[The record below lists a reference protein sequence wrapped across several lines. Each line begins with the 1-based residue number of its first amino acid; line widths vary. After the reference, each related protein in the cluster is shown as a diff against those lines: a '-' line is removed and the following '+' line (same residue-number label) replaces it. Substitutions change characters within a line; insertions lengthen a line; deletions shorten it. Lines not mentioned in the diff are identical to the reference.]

1 MTRHLSLSISNVLI
15 HRYERYACF
24 GELTFYAPQKWFFCS
39 SYCPECLSCC
49 QWRRGKMNGREKQE
63 MTSLSQKHFEIQGH
77 ALSFYFFS
85 SISSPSTF
93 HIVGLNDYWWKLKAI
108 REIGIIICDDPS
120 KATVGSIS
128 LLSACSSHF
137 ISFVT
142 WIPFRQ
148 ALPSALPLASA
159 TACYSTCQKLL
170 SLNLTLPSPF
180 LLHITLDSYV
190 FFFLLQYHTFSQAEC
205 NLNNNFKYTV
215 DLQTHICSSASVLKS
230 RTAGSTA
237 VSATS
242 SPRGP
247 TTCHLPPCSASA
259 VITSATSA

>member
-1 MTRHLSLSISNVLI
+1 
-15 HRYERYACF
+15 
-24 GELTFYAPQKWFFCS
+24 
-39 SYCPECLSCC
+39 
-49 QWRRGKMNGREKQE
+49 MNGREKQE

-190 FFFLLQYHTFSQAEC
+190 FFFSSSISHILPGRVQPQQQFQIHSRLANTHLQLSLCAEIQNCRLYSCQC
-205 NLNNNFKYTV
+205 NL
-215 DLQTHICSSASVLKS
+215 
-230 RTAGSTA
+230 
-237 VSATS
+237 
-242 SPRGP
+242 
-247 TTCHLPPCSASA
+247 
-259 VITSATSA
+259 